1 MKKKSMVLC
10 LAVCLSLLFSIFA
23 IGCGDSS
30 AGSSNTSV
38 EVKETSVSR
47 CQFKDSDGNR
57 SCTNEATH
65 GQLCDYHFNMLNDT
79 YNSMVQ

>member
-1 MKKKSMVLC
+1 MKKKTSLVFVVLC
-10 LAVCLSLLFSIFA
+10 LVIISVFT
-23 IGCGDSS
+23 IGCGSS
-30 AGSSNTSV
+30 GSTS
-38 EVKETSVSR
+38 TSTPTTSTASK

-79 YNSMVQ
+79 YNSMTE